1 MWEARLRVQVD
12 GAVIHRALASEAS
25 GPDLDH
31 PGEALARVLRA
42 WQANELSD
50 YAHIW
55 RATDGRE
62 VEHKGAVLLVRR
74 PDRRVHLVGPASSAS
89 TYISCCGGSRWE
101 AARTAG
107 HPDTA
112 HRR

>member
-1 MWEARLRVQVD
+1 MLT
-12 GAVIHRALASEAS
+12 
-25 GPDLDH
+25 
-31 PGEALARVLRA
+31 A

-55 RATDGRE
+55 RATDRRE
-62 VEHKGAVLLVRR
+62 VDHQGAVLLVRR

-89 TYISCCGGSRWE
+89 TYVSCCAAGSRME

>member
-31 PGEALARVLRA
+31 PGEARARVLRA

-50 YAHIW
+50 
-55 RATDGRE
+55 
-62 VEHKGAVLLVRR
+62 
-74 PDRRVHLVGPASSAS
+74 
-89 TYISCCGGSRWE
+89 
-101 AARTAG
+101 
-107 HPDTA
+107 
-112 HRR
+112 